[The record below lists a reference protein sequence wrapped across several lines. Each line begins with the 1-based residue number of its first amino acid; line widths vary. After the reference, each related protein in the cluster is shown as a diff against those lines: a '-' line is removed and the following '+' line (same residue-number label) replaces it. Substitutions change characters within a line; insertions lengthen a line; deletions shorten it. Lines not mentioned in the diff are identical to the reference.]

1 MSEKGLPSLLDRHW
15 AESALAI
22 GAVVIAAVSLWVAY
36 DTERTNRELVASER
50 QLVAANSWP
59 FVQFA
64 ESDTA
69 PGGGGGLSLMMMNG
83 GIGPAKI
90 ESFEVAWKGQAQRG
104 PEDLLRACCSAA
116 GNSPD
121 HPVNFGWLLENF
133 QTSSAAGRVLPAGQV
148 INFLVLPQGSASQ
161 ANWEALRS
169 ALLNSLSVRY
179 CYCSAF
185 DTCWLVTHD
194 YGKAQTLN
202 PPQVAVCPQPKISYR
217 NSAL

>member
-15 AESALAI
+15 AESVLAI

-59 FVQFA
+59 FVQFG
-64 ESDTA
+64 ESDTT

-90 ESFEVAWKGQAQRG
+90 ESFELAWKGQAQRG
-104 PEDLLRACCSAA
+104 PMDLLRACCSNA
-116 GNSPD
+116 GSSPD
-121 HPVNFGWLLENF
+121 HPVNLGWLLDNL
-133 QTSSAAGRVLPAGQV
+133 QTSSAGGTVVRPGET
-148 INFLVLPQGSASQ
+148 INFLVVPQGSASEV
-161 ANWEALRS
+161 NWLALRS
-169 ALLNSLSVRY
+169 ALLNNLSVRY

-185 DTCWLVTHD
+185 DTCWLVKHD
-194 YGKAQTLN
+194 YGKSHTLN
-202 PPQVAVCPQPKISYR
+202 PPQVAVCPQPKISYS
-217 NSAL
+217 NSGL